1 MVSRSRCCCGLCMFS
16 MIRIDESCS
25 ITGPISGPITTITG
39 RFPRFTF
46 SLSLLYLS
54 SLSPLSRSLPSS
66 LHLSPSLSLPLSP
79 SDSPSSSLPL
89 SLSLALTRSH
99 SLSFAHSRTW
109 RTLGTH
115 FAALRSTVAKNSM
128 PCRSLSV
135 RGDQVL
141 ADCAAVCSRAVTHV
155 HDLDACAHI
164 VR

>member
-1 MVSRSRCCCGLCMFS
+1 

-54 SLSPLSRSLPSS
+54 SLSPLSRSLPPS

-89 SLSLALTRSH
+89 SLSLALTRS
-99 SLSFAHSRTW
+99 
-109 RTLGTH
+109 
-115 FAALRSTVAKNSM
+115 
-128 PCRSLSV
+128 RSL
-135 RGDQVL
+135 
-141 ADCAAVCSRAVTHV
+141 THELGV
-155 HDLDACAHI
+155 P
-164 VR
+164 

>member
-1 MVSRSRCCCGLCMFS
+1 MFS

-39 RFPRFTF
+39 RFPRFSL
-46 SLSLLYLS
+46 SLSLLSLS
-54 SLSPLSRSLPSS
+54 SLPPS
-66 LHLSPSLSLPLSP
+66 LHLSLSLSLSLSLPLSP
-79 SDSPSSSLPL
+79 FDSPSSSLPL
-89 SLSLALTRSH
+89 SLSLALTRSR
-99 SLSFAHSRTW
+99 SLLARSRTW

-135 RGDQVL
+135 RRDQAL
-141 ADCAAVCSRAVTHV
+141 ALCAAVCSRAVTHV